1 MRKKIVAGNWK
12 MNTNA
17 AEGEALIKDIN
28 KGLESI
34 YLSPELE
41 VIVSPPFPY
50 LPTAKNA
57 ISSKLSQIFK
67 LSAQNC
73 HVNRKGAFTGDVSA
87 PMLKDIG
94 CDYVI
99 LGHSERRKYSGETSE
114 YIKHKVD
121 IVLEHNMKVIYC
133 CGETLEEREAGD
145 LFDVVKGQVV
155 KGLFHLSKEQMTNVV
170 IAYEPVWA
178 IGTGVTA
185 SPQEAEDMHSFLR
198 KLLTSHFGETTSNNT
213 SLLYGGSVKPAN
225 AKELFGKPN
234 VDGGLVGGASLK
246 GESFVDIIKAIVS

>member
-17 AEGEALIKDIN
+17 AEGQKLIQEIN
-28 KGLESI
+28 KGLENL
-34 YLSPELE
+34 YLRPELE
-41 VIVSPPFPY
+41 IIVSPPFPY
-50 LPTAKNA
+50 LPTVKKEMSTAFAN
-57 ISSKLSQIFK
+57 SFK
-67 LSAQNC
+67 LAAQNC
-73 HVNRKGAFTGDVSA
+73 HVNPSGAYTGNVSA

-99 LGHSERRKYSGETSE
+99 LGHSERRKYDGETSQ
-114 YIKHKVD
+114 YLKHKVD
-121 IVLEHNMKVIYC
+121 IVLENKMKVIYC
-133 CGETLEEREAGD
+133 CGETLEERKEEK
-145 LFDVVKGQVV
+145 LFDIIKGQIVE
-155 KGLFHLSKEQMTNVV
+155 GLFHLSATQLENVV

-185 SPQEAEDMHSFLR
+185 SPEQAEEMHSFIR
-198 KLLTSHFGETTSNNT
+198 KILIEQYGEVVANDTTI
-213 SLLYGGSVKPAN
+213 LYGGSVKPAN

-246 GESFVDIIKAIVS
+246 GESFLGIIKTMV